1 MGTKFSKEQLEAIN
15 SSGNVIVSAG
25 AGSGKTTVLTE
36 RVRRNIAGEG
46 VKEKVSLDELLIL
59 TFTKDAAA
67 SMKEK
72 IKDALG
78 KDPSLSHL
86 VPYVDSAHIE
96 TFDAY
101 AQFIVTKY
109 GYLENYPKQINI
121 IEDDILFIKCSN
133 FLIEILDNLYEK
145 EDPILEELV
154 YYYLPKG
161 DNSLINF
168 LRDIYFN
175 ILLKK
180 DDPIEFLKTY
190 KNKYLN
196 EKWFNSLLEDINKT
210 LLDDVNKLKEIVK
223 GLVDF
228 KLRDS
233 LLGILNNFEG
243 VTTINDLVNLKDSL
257 IDPDSFKKIYKEL
270 NENVKVN
277 KINSEIRELALV
289 KEFEETYKNIFNF
302 STVDLDTFIN
312 IDIKHE
318 IKFLTFIIDKILLPF
333 IDRVDK
339 FKLSTGFFSF
349 SDVAKMAITI
359 VKNHENVKNEVKNEF
374 KLIMI
379 DEYQDTSYGQE
390 EFINLISNN
399 NVFSVGDIKQS
410 IYRFRGAVPDL
421 FKAKYDAYSLNDGGI
436 AINMNKNYRSRKE
449 IINPINDMFSKLMK
463 DDFGGANYL
472 KDHIIEASNLDY
484 DTFGTTKNRHGF
496 YEIPN
501 ASLIGNMFDNVK
513 TTGKEALASGEASLI
528 CLDIISRIKNG
539 YEIYDSKNKCPRKA
553 KYSDFSILT
562 YKSTKFPIYQRI
574 FKNFDI
580 PLNVIYE
587 ESMTEDFSII
597 IVSNLLRLIYLLGI
611 EEPSPSEKGEIK
623 HLLISIFRSYLFEYN
638 DQKLYELFNNESYFN
653 DTNYIN
659 LKSLAKKYKD
669 LPIHEVYLNIF
680 NDLDYLTQSS
690 KLKEVINSLDKNNIL
705 FNKTKIMDQ
714 IGYTLN
720 DLSNYFKDLNKF
732 SIQMDQTIYSDSKD
746 AVTLTTVH
754 KSKGLE
760 YPLVYLPGLNDFNAP
775 KNKDVKSKFYILN
788 DYFFLPLFSDPK
800 KKNNIFG
807 RILIDNS
814 IEGYKDKEERL
825 RLFYV
830 ALTRAKEDIVFV
842 YSDKAP
848 LSESDYDN
856 ELTNEVKDNL
866 LKGNSNI
873 SDNAIAISTLKRKE
887 EIDKIDFGETFA
899 SFLFKANA
907 SYPLS
912 EYLPSEFNNLETF
925 KNIINESLNLN
936 NSLSIKGLIKYYLDY
951 NYSFNF
957 INGNSIKKYLEI
969 KKENIS
975 KNDNPIFKSPILFN
989 GYKKIDKDDYLLK
1002 VEVIDN
1008 KKGGYKVNATFLPN
1022 RIYSFISEDY
1032 NLLITISEEIKNDK
1046 FTTLLNKIKFN
1057 NNDANKDMLELNKKL
1072 LSLKDVDSSITL
1084 KELHVAKEYSKEKV
1098 KASKDIDDEVNES
1111 ALHYGTHMHALLEM
1125 VDFKSRDLS
1134 KIKNQKEKDI
1144 ILKVI
1149 NKLDELDI
1157 KDASI
1162 YKEYQ
1167 FFDERINLHG
1177 VIDLLLIYKDH
1188 AIIIDYKLKN
1198 IDDLMYNRQLNLY
1211 KDYVKEA
1218 FKLNSVDT
1226 YLLSII
1232 DARLE
1237 KRG

>member
-133 FLIEILDNLYEK
+133 FLIEILDSLYEK
-145 EDPILEELV
+145 EDPTLEELV
-154 YYYLPKG
+154 YYYFPKG

-180 DDPIEFLKTY
+180 DDPIEFLKAY

-196 EKWFNSLLEDINKT
+196 EKWFNSLLEDVNKT
-210 LLDDVNKLKEIVK
+210 LLEDVNKLKEIVK

-277 KINSEIRELALV
+277 KIDSEIRELALV

-312 IDIKHE
+312 IDIKYE

-421 FKAKYDAYSLNDGGI
+421 FKAKYDAYSLNSGGI

-449 IINPINDMFSKLMK
+449 IINPINEMFSKLMK

-484 DTFGTTKNRHGF
+484 DTFGTTKNSHGF
-496 YEIPN
+496 
-501 ASLIGNMFDNVK
+501 
-513 TTGKEALASGEASLI
+513 
-528 CLDIISRIKNG
+528 
-539 YEIYDSKNKCPRKA
+539 SKNKCPRKA

-562 YKSTKFPIYQRI
+562 YKSTKFSIYQRI

-611 EEPSPSEKGEIK
+611 NEPSPSEKGEIK

-638 DQKLYELFNNESYFN
+638 DQKLYELFNDDSYFN
-653 DTNYIN
+653 DANYIN
-659 LKSLAKKYKD
+659 LKSLANKYKD

-705 FNKTKIMDQ
+705 FNKTQTMDQ

-856 ELTNEVKDNL
+856 ELTIEVKDNL

-873 SDNAIAISTLKRKE
+873 SDNDIAISTLKRKE
-887 EIDKIDFGETFA
+887 EIDNINFGETFA

-912 EYLPSEFNNLETF
+912 EYLPSEFNDLETF
-925 KNIINESLNLN
+925 KNSINESLNLN

-957 INGNSIKKYLEI
+957 INENSIKKYLEI

-1084 KELHVAKEYSKEKV
+1084 KELHIDKEYSKEKV
-1098 KASKDIDDEVNES
+1098 KASKDVDDEVNES

-1125 VDFKSRDLS
+1125 ADFKTKDLS
-1134 KIKNQKEKDI
+1134 KIKNQKEKDT
-1144 ILKVI
+1144 ILKII

-1177 VIDLLLIYKDH
+1177 VIDLLLIYKDY